1 MNKKIKYRQGHFI
14 YTLRLKDSINSSIID
29 EYKDRVYVE
38 EIDKYT
44 DGTSKLKLIEIETY
58 YGFDTS
64 QYDYVKKC
72 IKLNFSSIMDT
83 SDITWLVSEID
94 LKQER
99 KDKLDKINNK
109 NFIQK
114 LFSK

>member
-1 MNKKIKYRQGHFI
+1 
-14 YTLRLKDSINSSIID
+14 
-29 EYKDRVYVE
+29 
-38 EIDKYT
+38 
-44 DGTSKLKLIEIETY
+44 
-58 YGFDTS
+58 
-64 QYDYVKKC
+64 
-72 IKLNFSSIMDT
+72 MDT